1 MIGLHLKDKGLLFLL
16 LNSTIIFEGEDSL
29 YMLLNYRSQFLKKKK

>member
-1 MIGLHLKDKGLLFLL
+1 MIVEVLEQCKTDNML

-29 YMLLNYRSQFLKKKK
+29 YMLLNYIS